1 MLFCALYTTQIISNF
16 ISSCF
21 NNIISLFL
29 FLLLITSSF
38 PAQKVDRLDYHQA
51 LATSFSKWIPISAV
65 ALSTDSQPLQIA
77 QNEDKQKSKSK
88 SKKKKVR
95 QPADTHIL
103 LHPFLVPQ
111 KNKWIQQVDCPQEI
125 MPQILTQ
132 QKMDKTLRPNSPTT

>member
-95 QPADTHIL
+95 QPADTHIPII
-103 LHPFLVPQ
+103 LHPFSVPP
-111 KNKWIQQVDCPQEI
+111 KNKCGYNRWNIYKENVSN
-125 MPQILTQ
+125 L
-132 QKMDKTLRPNSPTT
+132 KN